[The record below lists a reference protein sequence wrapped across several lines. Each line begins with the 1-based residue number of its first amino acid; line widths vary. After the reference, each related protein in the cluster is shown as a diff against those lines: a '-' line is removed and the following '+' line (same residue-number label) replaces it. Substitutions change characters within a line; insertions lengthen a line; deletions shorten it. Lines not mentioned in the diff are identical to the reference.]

1 MYEVII
7 PPKVEKQLDKIS
19 GKDFDRI
26 FAKILSLEKNPRP
39 TGAVKLRV
47 RELGDYR
54 IRQGD
59 WRIRYDVDDEKGK
72 VYILDV
78 SRRGRAYS

>member
-1 MYEVII
+1 MYEVVI
-7 PPKVEKQLDKIS
+7 PPKVEKQLNKIS

-26 FAKILSLEKNPRP
+26 FTTIFSLEKEPRP
-39 TGAVKLRV
+39 PKVVKLRV
-47 RELGDYR
+47 KELGEYR

-59 WRIRYDVDDEKGK
+59 WRIRYDVDDEKRR

-78 SRRGRAYS
+78 SRRNRAYD